1 MKHWEIHLD
10 VTTVYE
16 ARVEAETEEEAIRL
30 AEDQAYEDTWG
41 CSARYDSCKVYTAEQ
56 ITAQGL
62 PIMEDKDED

>member
-41 CSARYDSCKVYTAEQ
+41 CSAIYDSCKVYTAEQ
-56 ITAQGL
+56 VTAQGL
-62 PIMEDKDED
+62 PIMEEE